1 MFPFSSFSKRSV
13 FILCILLILSGI
25 ASFFLVQRKFQIEHG
40 KMEMI
45 ILNQSNKITNVLSK
59 LLYKTQALASLIIQN
74 NGEIVNFEKTALAM
88 VDDPAILNVLLAPNG
103 IVSDVYP
110 KAGNEA
116 VLGLNF
122 FSKGA
127 GNKEAIQAK
136 KTGDMV
142 LGGPFPLVQGGEAL
156 VGRLPIYLNDGHGN
170 KTFWGLVSVT
180 LKFPQALDGAELNS
194 LGERGLAYEIWRM
207 SPDTGGKQVIASSP
221 FYNSDTP
228 YLEKSLHILNAHWI
242 FRISPI
248 KFWYQYI
255 ESWLYIIIGIIGSL
269 LITALIQHAQDLGH
283 IRSQLEDIVYKDS
296 LTGLLNRRGLFE
308 TLTALMQKDEP
319 FSLCYLDLNKF
330 KFINDTYGHSTG
342 DNVLLFFSQE
352 IQRHLRAVPN
362 TFARIGGD
370 EFVIL
375 FHNETTEEE
384 LAKFFEKI
392 HHSLQSATIV
402 NNNDFLISFST
413 GTACYPRDGKDID
426 TLINHADKNMYKE
439 KQNSPQR
446 FRGSTRE
453 S

>member
-142 LGGPFPLVQGGEAL
+142 LEDRFPL
-156 VGRLPIYLNDGHGN
+156 
-170 KTFWGLVSVT
+170 
-180 LKFPQALDGAELNS
+180 
-194 LGERGLAYEIWRM
+194 
-207 SPDTGGKQVIASSP
+207 
-221 FYNSDTP
+221 
-228 YLEKSLHILNAHWI
+228 
-242 FRISPI
+242 
-248 KFWYQYI
+248 
-255 ESWLYIIIGIIGSL
+255 
-269 LITALIQHAQDLGH
+269 
-283 IRSQLEDIVYKDS
+283 
-296 LTGLLNRRGLFE
+296 
-308 TLTALMQKDEP
+308 
-319 FSLCYLDLNKF
+319 C
-330 KFINDTYGHSTG
+330 
-342 DNVLLFFSQE
+342 
-352 IQRHLRAVPN
+352 RA
-362 TFARIGGD
+362 
-370 EFVIL
+370 
-375 FHNETTEEE
+375 
-384 LAKFFEKI
+384 AK
-392 HHSLQSATIV
+392 
-402 NNNDFLISFST
+402 
-413 GTACYPRDGKDID
+413 R
-426 TLINHADKNMYKE
+426 
-439 KQNSPQR
+439 
-446 FRGSTRE
+446 
-453 S
+453 

>member
-1 MFPFSSFSKRSV
+1 M
-13 FILCILLILSGI
+13 
-25 ASFFLVQRKFQIEHG
+25 
-40 KMEMI
+40 
-45 ILNQSNKITNVLSK
+45 
-59 LLYKTQALASLIIQN
+59 
-74 NGEIVNFEKTALAM
+74 
-88 VDDPAILNVLLAPNG
+88 
-103 IVSDVYP
+103 
-110 KAGNEA
+110 
-116 VLGLNF
+116 
-122 FSKGA
+122 
-127 GNKEAIQAK
+127 
-136 KTGDMV
+136 
-142 LGGPFPLVQGGEAL
+142 
-156 VGRLPIYLNDGHGN
+156 
-170 KTFWGLVSVT
+170 
-180 LKFPQALDGAELNS
+180 
-194 LGERGLAYEIWRM
+194 
-207 SPDTGGKQVIASSP
+207 
-221 FYNSDTP
+221 
-228 YLEKSLHILNAHWI
+228 NAHWI

-352 IQRHLRAVPN
+352 IQRYLRAVPN

-384 LAKFFEKI
+384 IAKFFEKI

-426 TLINHADKNMYKE
+426 TLINHADKNMYKD
-439 KQNSPQR
+439 KQNSPKR
-446 FRGSTRE
+446 FRDSTRE